1 MDKDELIK
9 KYGLMRSIIF
19 DNTYWTDR
27 TINKKNMLKDFGLD
41 KEYVVANHSDS
52 ILNDV
57 NSIFVYINKII
68 KIELDEINGGIIFYD
83 EYGCVTRRNKDGLFV
98 RPNNYDNILFI
109 YYPIYFDVFIMN
121 NTKEVNL
128 IDYLKLL
135 ITI

>member
-19 DNTYWTDR
+19 DNTYWTDSP
-27 TINKKNMLKDFGLD
+27 INKKNMLKDFGLD
-41 KEYVVANHSDS
+41 KEYGVANYSDS

-68 KIELDEINGGIIFYD
+68 KIELDEINDEIIFYD
-83 EYGCVTRRNKDGLFV
+83 EYGCVTRRAKDGLFV